1 MAAEQAAPLSDKTVI
16 VIPSKTVPQGIT
28 AMLNF
33 DASMEPEDNV
43 SAMTESLDTV
53 LTMQI
58 TYAARNSDFDGHE
71 IHEGDYLGLAGGALL
86 GTSRNITELLT
97 QMADKVAAEGQEFV
111 NIFYGSDITEAD
123 AEAAADIF
131 RAAIGIDDKPICGDG
146 HRVHRKIAPH
156 EVGRQVADE
165 GDAARVTVIGIVTL
179 GAEGRDLRAA
189 RADDDCHGAV
199 LYPGR
204 P

>member
-58 TYAARNSDFDGHE
+58 TYAARDSDFDGFD
-71 IHEGDYLGLAGGALL
+71 IHAGDYLGLCDGALA
-86 GTSRNITELLT
+86 GTTREITTLLASL
-97 QMADKVAAEGQEFV
+97 ADKAAEAGKEFI
-111 NIFYGSDITEAD
+111 NIFYGADIQEPD
-123 AEAAADIF
+123 AEAALELF
-131 RAAIGIDDKPICGDG
+131 RQHAPDAEVNLVSGGQPIYYYL
-146 HRVHRKIAPH
+146 IS
-156 EVGRQVADE
+156 
-165 GDAARVTVIGIVTL
+165 
-179 GAEGRDLRAA
+179 AE
-189 RADDDCHGAV
+189 
-199 LYPGR
+199 
-204 P
+204 